1 MKVLCFQC
9 FLSGTGHAFWE
20 GVRRAK
26 TESVDGKSRKKA
38 MRPLQLELESDAN
51 HRALRRCYRCGSYAR
66 PYGEVNGA
74 ILCEPCAKKDERRR
88 RQVEEL
94 GEGEMPDPTEV
105 SFVV

>member
-1 MKVLCFQC
+1 
-9 FLSGTGHAFWE
+9 
-20 GVRRAK
+20 
-26 TESVDGKSRKKA
+26 
-38 MRPLQLELESDAN
+38 MRPMQLELESDAN

-88 RQVEEL
+88 QPGR
-94 GEGEMPDPTEV
+94 EGDEADPTQV